1 MKVMKKIII
10 LVVICMLSFTL
21 RSQTMRTVFGNL
33 PESVDL
39 LIDSLRRQDLM
50 DLYESGHK
58 TGVMNVFNENCQ
70 LLDFSSAYLK
80 LECGIV
86 QLELALLPLIND
98 SKIICCIKTT
108 CAPVCDSQLTFY
120 TYKWKPLDANDLISP
135 VGANWFFQEETIPA
149 IDDFPDFDLMQYT
162 FIPDRQELV
171 QTYHSP
177 QYLSKEAKEKIEP
190 LLKNTTKVYE
200 WKKNGFK

>member
-1 MKVMKKIII
+1 
-10 LVVICMLSFTL
+10 
-21 RSQTMRTVFGNL
+21 MRTVFGNL

-58 TGVMNVFNENCQ
+58 AEVLNAFNENCK
-70 LLDFSSAYLK
+70 LLNFSSAYLK
-80 LECGIV
+80 LECGSV

-98 SKIICCIKTT
+98 SKIICYIKTV
-108 CAPVCDSQLTFY
+108 CSPLCDSRLTFF
-120 TYKWKPLDANDLISP
+120 TVNWKPLDANDLITP
-135 VGANWFFQEETIPA
+135 VAANWFFQDETIPV

-162 FIPDRQELV
+162 FITDRQELI
-171 QTYHSP
+171 QTYNSHK
-177 QYLSKEAKEKIEP
+177 YLSKEAKEKIEP
-190 LLKNTTKVYE
+190 LLKNTSKIYE